1 MAQELVIE
9 TRKLT
14 KTYNGLVAVDNLD
27 LRIRPGE
34 VYGILGP
41 NGSGKTTTILMLL
54 GLTEPTSGYVRV
66 VGWDPTRYPLRVK
79 AQVGYIPDRVGF
91 YDDLTAWE
99 NLMYTAKL
107 NGIPR
112 KEAYRR
118 IEEALAWVG
127 LSDVAHRAV
136 RTFSRGMRQR
146 LGVADVLIKRP
157 RVIIMDEPTQGLDP
171 ESAREFLNLIRTLKG
186 EGRTILLAS
195 HLLHQVQAVCDRVGL
210 FHKGKKALEGTV
222 EELGRQVLG
231 TSHYILVEVARDAAR
246 LVEPL
251 QRLKHVQ
258 KVDVVDD
265 RTLRVESRE
274 DIRPQ
279 VAQVV
284 VQQGGQL
291 VRLDVELPNLDE
303 IYTRYFQELKAQE
316 DSDPSQS

>member
-1 MAQELVIE
+1 MAKKDAVIE
-9 TRKLT
+9 TRDLT
-14 KTYNGLVAVDNLD
+14 KVYNGLVAVDRLNL
-27 LRIRPGE
+27 RVYEGE
-34 VYGILGP
+34 VYGLLGP

-54 GLTEPTSGYVRV
+54 GLTEPTAGSVQV
-66 VGWDPTRYPLRVK
+66 VGWDPRRYPLRVK

-112 KEAYRR
+112 REAYRR
-118 IEEALAWVG
+118 VDEALAWVG
-127 LSDVAHRAV
+127 LSEVAHRPV

-171 ESAREFLNLIRTLKG
+171 ESAREFLDLIRTLKK
-186 EGRTILLAS
+186 EGKTILLAS

-222 EELGRQVLG
+222 EELGREVLG
-231 TSHYILVEVARDAAR
+231 TSHYVIVEVEPDARH

-251 QRLKHVQ
+251 RGLKYVQ
-258 KVDVVDD
+258 DVEVLDD
-265 RTLRVESRE
+265 RTLWVKSLRDV
-274 DIRPQ
+274 RPE
-279 VAQVV
+279 VATAV
-284 VQQGGQL
+284 VQHGSRL
-291 VRLDVELPNLDE
+291 LRLDVELPSLDD
-303 IYTRYFQELKAQE
+303 IYTHYFQTAAEGV
-316 DSDPSQS
+316 S